1 MSALLHRPLSALLG
15 HATRY
20 FFFTGKGGVGK
31 TSLAC
36 ATALALAESGK
47 KTLLV
52 STDPAS
58 NLDEVLGL
66 ELGRM
71 ARPVPGT
78 DGLFALNIDPE
89 EVAADYRERVV
100 GPMRGLLPEPV
111 LKEIEEQL
119 SGACTMEIASFD
131 EFAGYLAGEGAS
143 AFTHIV
149 FDTAPTGHTLRL
161 MALSQAWTGFL
172 GQTRSGNSCLG
183 PLAGLEKQR
192 RIYEQAV
199 DVLKDAAQ
207 TSVVLV
213 SRAQS
218 SALREARRTAGEL
231 ADMGVRNQSLAIN
244 GWFEAASNADPVAS
258 AWMQRQDEA
267 VAAEV
272 DFISSLPFFRAP
284 LLPTNLVGLD
294 ALRRFFSAE
303 SAPQPLPKSLPG
315 LDALVDKLLAT
326 GHGVI
331 LTMGKG
337 GVGKT
342 TLASALALALHARGA
357 TVRLSTTDPAAHLT
371 DALGTHFEGLQID
384 RIDPKAETLAYVE
397 EVMATKGAGMD
408 AGSRALL
415 EEDLR
420 SPCTMEIAV
429 FRAFARTVA
438 QGEEG
443 FVVLDTAPT
452 GHTLLLLDAT
462 QSHHR
467 ELARQSRSVKHPD
480 DVERLLPR
488 LRDPEFTRILLITV
502 PEATPVHEAFAL
514 QADLQRAGIHPCAWI
529 INQSLAATGTTD
541 PLLAARGLNETR
553 YIQEILDTQMRDVFL
568 VPWSTVEPVGPLGLQ
583 ALILSNT
590 QHNPKI

>member
-408 AGSRALL
+408 AGSLALL

>member
-131 EFAGYLAGEGAS
+131 EFAGYLAGEGAA

-408 AGSRALL
+408 AGSLALL

-568 VPWSTVEPVGPLGLQ
+568 VPWSTVEPVGPRGLQ

>member
-15 HATRY
+15 RATRY

-172 GQTRSGNSCLG
+172 GQARSGNSCLG

-272 DFISSLPFFRAP
+272 NFISSLPFFRAP

-371 DALGTHFEGLQID
+371 DALGTHLEGLQID

-408 AGSRALL
+408 AGSLALL

-568 VPWSTVEPVGPLGLQ
+568 VPWSTVEPVGPRGLQ

>member
-131 EFAGYLAGEGAS
+131 EFAGYLAGEGAA

-218 SALREARRTAGEL
+218 SALREARRTSGEL

-331 LTMGKG
+331 LTMVKG

-408 AGSRALL
+408 AGSLALL

-568 VPWSTVEPVGPLGLQ
+568 VPWSTVEPVGPRGLQ

>member
-15 HATRY
+15 RATRY

-131 EFAGYLAGEGAS
+131 EFAGYLAGEGAA

-371 DALGTHFEGLQID
+371 DTLGTHFEGLQID

-568 VPWSTVEPVGPLGLQ
+568 VPWSTVEPVGPRGLQ

-590 QHNPKI
+590 QHNTKI

>member
-1 MSALLHRPLSALLG
+1 
-15 HATRY
+15 
-20 FFFTGKGGVGK
+20 
-31 TSLAC
+31 
-36 ATALALAESGK
+36 
-47 KTLLV
+47 
-52 STDPAS
+52 
-58 NLDEVLGL
+58 
-66 ELGRM
+66 
-71 ARPVPGT
+71 
-78 DGLFALNIDPE
+78 
-89 EVAADYRERVV
+89 
-100 GPMRGLLPEPV
+100 
-111 LKEIEEQL
+111 
-119 SGACTMEIASFD
+119 MEIASFD

-172 GQTRSGNSCLG
+172 GQARSGNSCLG

-371 DALGTHFEGLQID
+371 DALGTHLEGLQID

-408 AGSRALL
+408 AGSLALL

-568 VPWSTVEPVGPLGLQ
+568 VPWSTVEPVGPRGLQ

>member
-1 MSALLHRPLSALLG
+1 
-15 HATRY
+15 
-20 FFFTGKGGVGK
+20 
-31 TSLAC
+31 
-36 ATALALAESGK
+36 
-47 KTLLV
+47 
-52 STDPAS
+52 
-58 NLDEVLGL
+58 
-66 ELGRM
+66 
-71 ARPVPGT
+71 
-78 DGLFALNIDPE
+78 
-89 EVAADYRERVV
+89 
-100 GPMRGLLPEPV
+100 
-111 LKEIEEQL
+111 
-119 SGACTMEIASFD
+119 
-131 EFAGYLAGEGAS
+131 
-143 AFTHIV
+143 
-149 FDTAPTGHTLRL
+149 
-161 MALSQAWTGFL
+161 
-172 GQTRSGNSCLG
+172 
-183 PLAGLEKQR
+183 
-192 RIYEQAV
+192 
-199 DVLKDAAQ
+199 
-207 TSVVLV
+207 
-213 SRAQS
+213 
-218 SALREARRTAGEL
+218 
-231 ADMGVRNQSLAIN
+231 
-244 GWFEAASNADPVAS
+244 
-258 AWMQRQDEA
+258 
-267 VAAEV
+267 
-272 DFISSLPFFRAP
+272 
-284 LLPTNLVGLD
+284 
-294 ALRRFFSAE
+294 
-303 SAPQPLPKSLPG
+303 
-315 LDALVDKLLAT
+315 
-326 GHGVI
+326 
-331 LTMGKG
+331 
-337 GVGKT
+337 
-342 TLASALALALHARGA
+342 
-357 TVRLSTTDPAAHLT
+357 LT

-408 AGSRALL
+408 AGSLALL

-568 VPWSTVEPVGPLGLQ
+568 VPWSTVEPVGPRGLQ

>member
-408 AGSRALL
+408 AGSLALL

-568 VPWSTVEPVGPLGLQ
+568 VPWSTVEPVGPRGLQ

>member
-15 HATRY
+15 RATRY

-172 GQTRSGNSCLG
+172 GQARSGNSCLG

-371 DALGTHFEGLQID
+371 DALGTHLEGLQID

-408 AGSRALL
+408 AGSLALL

-568 VPWSTVEPVGPLGLQ
+568 VPWSTVEPVGPRGLQ

>member
-15 HATRY
+15 RATRY

-172 GQTRSGNSCLG
+172 GQARSGNSCLG

-199 DVLKDAAQ
+199 DVLKDASQ

-218 SALREARRTAGEL
+218 SALREARRTSGEL

-408 AGSRALL
+408 AGSLALL

-568 VPWSTVEPVGPLGLQ
+568 VPWSTVEPVGPRGLQ

>member
-131 EFAGYLAGEGAS
+131 EFAGYLAGEGAA

-371 DALGTHFEGLQID
+371 DTLGTHFEGLQID

-408 AGSRALL
+408 AGSLALL

-568 VPWSTVEPVGPLGLQ
+568 VPWSTVEPVGPRGLQ

-590 QHNPKI
+590 QHNTKI